1 MNSKILAGFTTLAL
15 GLATAAQAGNHYG
28 RDAIYRDAY
37 RGQDNRGYA
46 RVLQVEPLVE
56 RVRYA
61 VPVDH
66 CWDEERVSS
75 GYRKDPTGAIVGGAL
90 GAVVGNH
97 VGHGNGRGLATLA
110 GALVGGAIGND
121 VAGDRR
127 YRETRVDVVQRCETR
142 QETRWD
148 ERVVAYRV
156 TYVYNGRRDVTRLPY
171 DPGRSFRVDDARRY
185 D

>member
-1 MNSKILAGFTTLAL
+1 MKNRILAGFTALTLGVA
-15 GLATAAQAGNHYG
+15 AAAQAGNHYG
-28 RDAIYRDAY
+28 RDDYRDDY
-37 RGQDNRGYA
+37 RGDNRGYA

-66 CWDEERVSS
+66 CWDEERVSN

-90 GAVVGNH
+90 GAVVGNQL
-97 VGHGNGRGLATLA
+97 GHGNGRGIATLA

-142 QETRWD
+142 SETRWD

-156 TYVYNGRRDVTRLPY
+156 TYVYNGRRDVTRLAY
-171 DPGRSFRVDDARRY
+171 DPGRYFKVAGARRY